1 MKIIFSPEFGGHV
14 YLGLNE
20 EHSNMMDTMVCDTMG
35 LVRVLEQ
42 QLGIYAEDHPIHYRT
57 VKYFKAMS
65 EYLKNHP
72 ENVLASSYKLS
83 SLGTAEQALRWRDSL
98 VLDKWKAEQS
108 SSNSSRLTA
117 LAETEQ
123 YFNCPGLP
131 DRLNDVLDCISK
143 VSESFFKDIILEIPC
158 TLSLLHPTLIELVSM
173 IEKHGATISTRK
185 WDDEDS
191 ICNQF
196 MGDYISIKG
205 KTIYVDDLGGQILK
219 AGKQQP
225 VEVVG
230 GKNLL
235 HISHLLQSKSDA
247 KIKLNKDDRSF
258 LIYKFPDEKAANE
271 YLALKGEE
279 LNADVWINGVNKSMD
294 NWLRMMGKPTM
305 GSSMSEAT
313 PQLLQLFVLGLDI
326 MKEPLNIQSL
336 ISWLYAPM
344 QPLGTFFGGI
354 LAETIIAEGGYR
366 NEKCKKVVA
375 DYVEGKYTYHD
386 KEEEALLSEKEILK
400 RNEREKK
407 ERQSLVDI
415 YLPTYEVSRSKD
427 IDVQKLRTYLNSLA
441 SWAHGRAHFLREKPN
456 NEGWCSQL
464 ESLAEMCDTF
474 IMLIESSE
482 HGEHIDNRQIDSW
495 VSTLYKGE
503 SFMQYA
509 PQKGSRELIDSPSKM
524 ATHSKRT
531 VWMNFMGG
539 ETSQLDC
546 AFLYPT
552 ERAKVKDTITLWD
565 KQAELTYHQT
575 MQMMPFLM
583 TDEQLILVVTEYTG
597 GELSPKHPIMVRL
610 ESQIANLCDFIVKP
624 NLISEETKEVGRVN
638 NNNTQSLVT
647 FDHADLLKWPEHLSP
662 TSISTL
668 VEYPFDYMM
677 ERMLNIV
684 STGPSSIKDVKTT
697 KGTVAHAVIEN
708 LFAPRDGK
716 ACSKADEIEQ
726 RIADEFDEQ
735 VRKQIESCGAILYLP
750 ENRLDAELLKEQ
762 LRRCLDI
769 LLGIIRDNHLTV
781 TGCEHQVKNDMG
793 LLHNEKGW
801 DMIGFIDM
809 TLEDESHHPVAF
821 DFKWTS
827 SKSYY
832 RDLLTAN
839 RSTQL
844 ELYRTMLGAEKK
856 DMVERTAYFLMPEGH
871 LYSKESFAGLHCT
884 QLQPV
889 NHDNIVE
896 QLRQSFLYRKKQLD
910 SGLVEVGS
918 GFPLSMLDYY
928 NDTESMNL
936 FPLKDDGAG
945 SQQPN
950 IFSNYNLFKE

>member
-1 MKIIFSPEFGGHV
+1 MKILFSPEFGGHV

-42 QLGIYAEDHPIHYRT
+42 QLGIYVEDHPTHYRT
-57 VKYFKAMS
+57 VKYFRAMS
-65 EYLKNHP
+65 EYIKSHP
-72 ENVLASSYKLS
+72 DNVLASSYKLS
-83 SLGTAEQALRWRDSL
+83 SLGTAEQALRWRDNL
-98 VLDKWKAEQS
+98 VLDKWQPES
-108 SSNSSRLTA
+108 SSPDNSRLAA
-117 LAETEQ
+117 LSGTERF
-123 YFNCPGLP
+123 FNYPGLP
-131 DRLNDVLDCISK
+131 DRLYDVLTSIGK
-143 VSESFFKDIILEIPC
+143 VSESFFKDIELEIPC
-158 TLSLLHPTLIELVSM
+158 DLHLLHPTIVELVSVL
-173 IEKHGATISTRK
+173 EKHGVTISTRK
-185 WDDEDS
+185 WDNADS
-191 ICNQF
+191 ICNRF
-196 MGDYISIKG
+196 MGDGISVNG
-205 KTIYVDDLGGQILK
+205 KTIYADDLGGQIMK

-235 HISHLLQSKSDA
+235 HISHLLQSQSDA
-247 KIKLNKDDRSF
+247 KIKLNKEDHSF
-258 LIYKFPDEKAANE
+258 LIYQFPDEKAANE
-271 YLALKGEE
+271 YLALKGED
-279 LNADVWINGVNKSMD
+279 LNADVWINGANKSMD

-354 LAETIIAEGGYR
+354 LAETIITEGGYR
-366 NEKCKKVVA
+366 NDKCQKVIA
-375 DYVEGKYTYHD
+375 EYIAGKYTYHD
-386 KEEEALLSEKEILK
+386 KEEDALLSEAEIIK
-400 RNEREKK
+400 RNEKEKK
-407 ERQSLVDI
+407 ERQTLVEI
-415 YLPTYEVSRSKD
+415 YLPTLEVSRSKD
-427 IDVQKLRTYLNSLA
+427 IDLQRLRTYLNSLA
-441 SWAHGRAHFLREKPN
+441 SWAHGHAHFLREKPN

-464 ESLAEMCDTF
+464 GCLAEMCDTF
-474 IMLIESSE
+474 VMLIESSD
-482 HGEHIDNRQIDSW
+482 HAEHIDNRQIDSW

-509 PQKGSRELIDSPSKM
+509 PQKGSRELIDNPAKM

-546 AFLYPT
+546 SFLYPT
-552 ERAKVKDTITLWD
+552 EKAKVKDKITLWNE
-565 KQAELTYHQT
+565 QAELAYHQT

-583 TDEQLILVVTEYTG
+583 TDEQLILVVTEYAG
-597 GELSPKHPIMVRL
+597 GELAPKHPIMVRM
-610 ESQIANLCDFIVKP
+610 ESQIANLSDFTVKP
-624 NLISEETKEVGRVN
+624 TLISEKTEEVSRVN
-638 NNNTQSLVT
+638 NNNIQSLVP
-647 FDHADLLKWPEHLSP
+647 FDHADLLKWPDHLSP

-684 STGPSSIKDVKTT
+684 STGPSSIKDIKTT

-716 ACSKADEIEQ
+716 TYSKAEEIER
-726 RIADEFDEQ
+726 RIANEFDEQ
-735 VRKQIESCGAILYLP
+735 VRKQIEACGAILYLP

-762 LRRCLDI
+762 LRKCLDV

-781 TGCEHQVKNDMG
+781 TGCEHLVNNDMG
-793 LLHNEKGW
+793 LLTNEKGW

-809 TLEDESHHPVAF
+809 TLEDENHHPVVF

-832 RDLLTAN
+832 RDLLIAN

-844 ELYRTMLGAEKK
+844 ELYRMMLGAEKK
-856 DMVERTAYFLMPEGH
+856 DAVERTAYFLMPEGH
-871 LYSKESFAGLHCT
+871 LYSKEKFAGLHCT
-884 QLQPV
+884 QLQPE
-889 NHDNIVE
+889 NKDNIVE
-896 QLRQSFLYRKKQLD
+896 QLRQSFLYRKRQLD
-910 SGLVEVGS
+910 SGHVEVGS
-918 GFPLSMLDYY
+918 GFPLTLLDYY
-928 NDTESMNL
+928 NDTEAMNL
-936 FPLKDDGAG
+936 FPLQNDGAG
-945 SQQPN
+945 QQKPN